1 MHQVWYNGTIENGV
15 LHSRDNKLPFLVFI
29 TVSDEISRKF
39 EVDIEN
45 SLLKFDKFIAIMINK
60 ESESFLN
67 FTAIWPVLKTPSLY
81 LIKDGLVVDIIINDL
96 SSAELDIR
104 LSNYLFKKVSSTN
117 DLETNL
123 GSSSNDSSVK
133 TQSAKSKFS
142 EIKKI
147 KYEMKRYIEREGNSP
162 NFKIRKD
169 GAIKNESSI
178 KQNNKEIN
186 DLNSEKELENL
197 SIINKNVA
205 EGKDFAVNIKP
216 SCEYCNLKIRLFD
229 GSTLSLKFP
238 ARGVLGD
245 AKREIDKTLLSNE
258 PYNMIQPLPYRIF
271 TAADE
276 FKTFTELE
284 LIPSSLITL
293 KKANEF
299 SEAFK
304 VQKKNTF
311 LKFFSEIDFR
321 ILLYGIAG
329 VFKNSLSF
337 FTNLILKSN
346 AKKEEEERD
355 RLNQLRIN
363 RLKKSNQTF
372 NGDSTNLEQ

>member
-96 SSAELDIR
+96 SSAELDI
-104 LSNYLFKKVSSTN
+104 SSTN

-238 ARGVLGD
+238 AR
-245 AKREIDKTLLSNE
+245 
-258 PYNMIQPLPYRIF
+258 
-271 TAADE
+271 DE